1 MDFVLIFFISL
12 VLRSITWKDVCVCR
26 CTVFKYQTASVLGG
40 CSTLCWGEHLG
51 WFEAS
56 CSLGENA
63 PVVSS
68 FLDLSME
75 LHPPPHLPQSTFA
88 SLVVAAHFYQGLG
101 FALIGAAMHLQI
113 LSLIPW
119 LECLAPCCILSF
131 LPAVTPAL
139 FAFYFSLSASST
151 VCQDH
156 LIINL
161 CPLVF
166 SSSCGR
172 WQLMSTDLQN
182 PFSWACVGSSGQSS
196 NTG

>member
-12 VLRSITWKDVCVCR
+12 VLRRVTWKDMCVCR
-26 CTVFKYQTASVLGG
+26 CTAFKYQTVSVLGG

-101 FALIGAAMHLQI
+101 FALIGAAVHLQVF
-113 LSLIPW
+113 SLIPW
-119 LECLAPCCILSF
+119 LEWLAPCCIPSF

-139 FAFYFSLSASST
+139 FAFYFSLSAVQCMPGSPHYKF
-151 VCQDH
+151 V
-156 LIINL
+156 LWF
-161 CPLVF
+161 F

>member
-1 MDFVLIFFISL
+1 M
-12 VLRSITWKDVCVCR
+12 
-26 CTVFKYQTASVLGG
+26 LGG

-101 FALIGAAMHLQI
+101 FALIGAVMHLQI
-113 LSLIPW
+113 FSHPMTGMVGTLLHSFISPCCYTCSLCLLFF
-119 LECLAPCCILSF
+119 LECWLQCMPGSPHYKF
-131 LPAVTPAL
+131 
-139 FAFYFSLSASST
+139 
-151 VCQDH
+151 
-156 LIINL
+156 INL

-172 WQLMSTDLQN
+172 
-182 PFSWACVGSSGQSS
+182 
-196 NTG
+196 